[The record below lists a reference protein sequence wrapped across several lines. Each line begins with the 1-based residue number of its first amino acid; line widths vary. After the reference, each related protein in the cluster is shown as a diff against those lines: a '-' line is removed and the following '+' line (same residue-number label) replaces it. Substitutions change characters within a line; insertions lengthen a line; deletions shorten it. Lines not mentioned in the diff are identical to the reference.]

1 MASRKKPPPSI
12 RLVESAA
19 AELRLVEARAFIHD
33 RIARGPL
40 WLVGPSRGS
49 VDDLARSVARECG
62 ATIGLHRFS
71 VTQLAAR
78 LAAASL
84 ADARLAPA
92 TYLGSEAVA
101 ARAVFETQRAGSL
114 DYFGPVAATPGFPRA
129 LARTLQELRMAHV
142 AADDLAA
149 LPLGGADLSALLQA
163 FEQQFVQASATDR
176 ATLFAAATAAVQSGG
191 GASVPL
197 VLLDVGFESEV
208 EFEFLRALIRASPDV
223 LITVPFGDVQALQRL
238 ESIGVTAQVLD
249 PSSHDGG
256 RARDRSRRAETK
268 PVRAPAAAGQG
279 ADRGRENLF
288 GAG

>member
-1 MASRKKPPPSI
+1 MASRKKSPPSI

-142 AADDLAA
+142 AATISPPFRSAVPTCRHSCKPSSSNSCRRPPPIARRSSRRRPLPFNPAA
-149 LPLGGADLSALLQA
+149 AQRTAGAAGRRVRIRGRLRFPPRPDPCISGRAHHRA
-163 FEQQFVQASATDR
+163 VRRCPGASATRIDRRDR
-176 ATLFAAATAAVQSGG
+176 A
-191 GASVPL
+191 GARS
-197 VLLDVGFESEV
+197 
-208 EFEFLRALIRASPDV
+208 LRH
-223 LITVPFGDVQALQRL
+223 
-238 ESIGVTAQVLD
+238 
-249 PSSHDGG
+249 HDRG
-256 RARDRSRRAETK
+256 RTRDRSHRAETK
-268 PVRAPAAAGQG
+268 PVRAAGSRRPG
-279 ADRGRENLF
+279 SRPGT
-288 GAG
+288 

>member
-1 MASRKKPPPSI
+1 MASRKKSPPSI

-101 ARAVFETQRAGSL
+101 ARAAFETQRAGSL

-129 LARTLQELRMAHV
+129 LARTLQELRLAHV

-149 LPLGGADLSALLQA
+149 LPLGGPDLSALLRA
-163 FEQQFVQASATDR
+163 LRAAVRAGVRHRSRDALRGGDR
-176 ATLFAAATAAVQSGG
+176 CRCNPAAAPA
-191 GASVPL
+191 VPL
-197 VLLDVGFESEV
+197 VLLDVPFESAV
-208 EFEFLRALIRASPDV
+208 EFEFLHALIRASPDV

-249 PSSHDGG
+249 PSVTTTGAGHATDLV
-256 RARDRSRRAETK
+256 ALRR
-268 PVRAPAAAGQG
+268 
-279 ADRGRENLF
+279 NLF
-288 GAG
+288 ARRQPPAREQPGT